1 MSNERSDAASPLRDL
16 ERDLPTSAVD
26 VEALRRLREQLPP
39 GLLDVAMETGS
50 DSLRLL
56 ASRPTSEGWE
66 DFEL

>member
-1 MSNERSDAASPLRDL
+1 MSNERSDTAPPLAHL
-16 ERDLPTSAVD
+16 ERDLPTSAED
-26 VEALRRLREQLPP
+26 VEALRRLRETLPP
-39 GLLDVAMETGS
+39 GLLDAAMATGS